1 MYHLEIYAKNGSTL
15 LEKITVESSVIPRIG
30 ETMYLGELMS
40 YTPDDLS
47 IFLVR
52 DVSYSIGKNSDQNI
66 YVECV
71 ASSRANHQHADA
83 LTSKRNIL
91 LTELGW
97 LSDQGQS

>member
-71 ASSRANHQHADA
+71 CIKSCQPSACRCTYIQTQHFTYRTRMA
-83 LTSKRNIL
+83 
-91 LTELGW
+91 
-97 LSDQGQS
+97 